1 MLQQK
6 AAHDPGGNQGE
17 ATGGLEQGE
26 RHVDPTETQRAGEG
40 SGKEYDTGKMVT
52 PVNFV
57 PVDLFQ
63 NGDTCQFCTWT
74 TLHLKFCSQILT
86 LVMCLC

>member
-26 RHVDPTETQRAGEG
+26 RHFDPTETQRAGEG

-63 NGDTCQFCTWT
+63 NGDTCQFCTCRFVD
-74 TLHLKFCSQILT
+74 LLT
-86 LVMCLC
+86 LVMCPC